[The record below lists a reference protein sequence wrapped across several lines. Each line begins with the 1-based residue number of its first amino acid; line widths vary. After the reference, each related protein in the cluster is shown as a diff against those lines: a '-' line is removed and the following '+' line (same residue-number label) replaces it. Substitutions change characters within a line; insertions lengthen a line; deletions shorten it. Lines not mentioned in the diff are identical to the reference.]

1 MLDDRLLWET
11 ESDDSDNCQNEEI
24 SVNLASVGARLVENE
39 VAQQLP
45 SVQTLHTT
53 GISSVGSNE
62 SCSIKMIQMAAA
74 MDKLTGENA
83 RLTREIFDLRAQL
96 RTRPSEST
104 KELSYKLDTL
114 ISHAEKTSAGVELI
128 VSEQGF
134 ITDNALDSSFLVSSL
149 ESTTQ
154 DRDGLRATVRSQ
166 AGKMGVVTKKLGE
179 KTRKV
184 SELEAERGQ
193 TIERS
198 EMIQELRMME
208 IRMMEIRMRIQQGL
222 RKGSLSIW
230 ESKTNRYAIHRTT
243 TRTPS
248 GPTNYVTNSV

>member
-1 MLDDRLLWET
+1 
-11 ESDDSDNCQNEEI
+11 
-24 SVNLASVGARLVENE
+24 
-39 VAQQLP
+39 
-45 SVQTLHTT
+45 
-53 GISSVGSNE
+53 
-62 SCSIKMIQMAAA
+62 
-74 MDKLTGENA
+74 
-83 RLTREIFDLRAQL
+83 
-96 RTRPSEST
+96 
-104 KELSYKLDTL
+104 
-114 ISHAEKTSAGVELI
+114 
-128 VSEQGF
+128 
-134 ITDNALDSSFLVSSL
+134 
-149 ESTTQ
+149 
-154 DRDGLRATVRSQ
+154 
-166 AGKMGVVTKKLGE
+166 MGVVTKKLGE

-198 EMIQELRMME
+198 EVMQELRMME